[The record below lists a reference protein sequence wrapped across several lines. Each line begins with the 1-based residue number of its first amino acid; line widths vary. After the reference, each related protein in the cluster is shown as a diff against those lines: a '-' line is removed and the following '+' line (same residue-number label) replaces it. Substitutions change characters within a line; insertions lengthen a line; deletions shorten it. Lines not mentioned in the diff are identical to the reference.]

1 MKSLLKNSA
10 LTITAGLAL
19 LLINQACTE
28 SKGGNAAIPKTSEP
42 TPVRVMLLEKGV
54 MESAIHTSGRIYTDD
69 ETTLGFKIGGV
80 VRNVLVSEG
89 NAVRK
94 GQVLATLDLTE
105 IDASVSQA
113 KIGFEKA
120 ERDLKRA
127 QNLYRD
133 SVATLEQLQNVQ
145 TAYEV
150 AQQQLKAVIF
160 NRNFAE
166 IRAPFNGFVLKK
178 FVNPGQVVGIGDP
191 VLKTNGAGRGNW
203 IIKTGVSDKQ
213 WAVIALNDKALIHV
227 DAIENEEFTG
237 KVIRKSE
244 ISDPA
249 TGAFTVEIAINPS
262 KQKLASGMFGS
273 VTIISGKKLTSWSLP
288 YDAVLEANGD
298 EGFVFITNDNKVAVK
313 TPVTIGSFDN
323 ETIQVTTGLEDARS
337 LIVAGSAYL
346 TDQSPIIIV
355 K

>member
-1 MKSLLKNSA
+1 M
-10 LTITAGLAL
+10 

-42 TPVRVMLLEKGV
+42 TPVRIMSLEKGAV
-54 MESAIHTSGRIYTDD
+54 ESAIHTSGRISTDD
-69 ETTLGFKIGGV
+69 ETILGFKIGGV

-105 IDASVSQA
+105 INASVSQA

-120 ERDLKRA
+120 ERDLQRA

-145 TAYEV
+145 SAHAV
-150 AQQQLKAVIF
+150 AQEQLKAVTF
-160 NRNFAE
+160 NRTFAE
-166 IRAPFNGFVLKK
+166 IRAPFDGFVLKK

-191 VLKTNGAGRGNW
+191 VLKTNGAARGNW

-213 WAVIALNDKALIHV
+213 WAAIALNDRARIRV
-227 DAIENEEFTG
+227 DAIEDQEFTG

-244 ISDPA
+244 VSDPA
-249 TGAFTVEIAINPS
+249 TGAFTVEIAINPGKS
-262 KQKLASGMFGS
+262 KLASGMFGS
-273 VTIISGKKLTSWSLP
+273 VEIISGKKMPTWSLP

-313 TPVTIGSFDN
+313 RTVTIGSFDN
-323 ETIQVTTGLEDARS
+323 ETIQVTAGLDDAKS